1 MTLDPM
7 EVLSLAVEAEQ
18 LAEFIARAVKVD
30 ATGRKRMDAGE
41 VRELIHRAGSLIAH
55 ASRDIID

>member
-1 MTLDPM
+1 MPLDPM

-30 ATGRKRMDAGE
+30 AAGRKRIDAGE
-41 VRELIHRAGSLIAH
+41 VRDLIHRASNLIAH